1 MNELSVAE
9 LIVAFHDQ
17 RISFD
22 DIIRRLLNTQWLIP
36 ADSIE
41 NNANTPVP
49 LFREIE
55 STNYLLVFSDEDEFN
70 ALHYED
76 APHTIRRS
84 GLWIL
89 QQLRTSW
96 LDTNL
101 GAIVLNPASA
111 AALQFTRE
119 YFDLLL
125 RWAQI
130 VELETALRG
139 QSTINE
145 LAIKIRNFG
154 SFLLPLFRTDTVT
167 HIVLAPDD
175 KGRQLAAIFTAPD
188 AAKTYIDAAAQ
199 QDPDLEIYLDE
210 LDGTNLMTN
219 LLALHADGMLDGVVF
234 NCFGPVP
241 VALPMSF
248 IHHIANVEADA
259 NDNKSSE
266 QPDKNGDW
274 L

>member
-1 MNELSVAE
+1 MTEPSIAE

-22 DIIRRLLNTQWLIP
+22 DIIRKLLSAKWLIP
-36 ADSIE
+36 AESAE
-41 NNANTPVP
+41 NDAVTTP

-55 STNYLLVFSDEDEFN
+55 GTSYLLAFSDEDELN
-70 ALHYED
+70 ALHEGD
-76 APHTIRRS
+76 APQTIRRS

-89 QQLRTSW
+89 QQLRTNW
-96 LDTNL
+96 LETNL

-119 YFDLLL
+119 YFELLL

-139 QSTINE
+139 QSTIND
-145 LAIKIRNFG
+145 LAMKVRNFRG
-154 SFLLPLFRTDTVT
+154 FLLPLFRTDTLT

-199 QDPDLEIYLDE
+199 QDPELEIYLDE
-210 LDGTNLMTN
+210 LDGENLMTN
-219 LLALHADGMLDGVVF
+219 LLALHTDGLLDGAVF

-241 VALPMSF
+241 VALPMSL
-248 IHHIANVEADA
+248 IHHIANTELDA
-259 NDNKSSE
+259 TEQALSKHSE
-266 QPDKNGDW
+266 KKGDW